1 MYYSI
6 TFGCSRFSHLMGNR
20 DTNKDI
26 VLGQQFYLLKWENEN
41 INGNTIDMS
50 YEIENQN
57 TYHTSKNRKIYQIP
71 FFLSMLDKDF
81 LYHCMIRNKSKK
93 VVNQM
98 HAAKRCEQIN
108 LVIIK

>member
-50 YEIENQN
+50 YEIENLN
-57 TYHTSKNRKIYQIP
+57 TYHTSKTEKYIKYLSIFQSLIKI
-71 FFLSMLDKDF
+71 FF
-81 LYHCMIRNKSKK
+81 
-93 VVNQM
+93 
-98 HAAKRCEQIN
+98 
-108 LVIIK
+108 IIA

>member
-41 INGNTIDMS
+41 INRYTIDIS
-50 YEIENQN
+50 YGFENQN
-57 TYHTSKNRKIYQIP
+57 TYRTI
-71 FFLSMLDKDF
+71 SMLDTDF
-81 LYHCMIRNKSKK
+81 LYHCMINYGNKSKK

-98 HAAKRCEQIN
+98 HVTKRCEQIN
-108 LVIIK
+108 LVIIN

>member
-1 MYYSI
+1 
-6 TFGCSRFSHLMGNR
+6 MGNR

-57 TYHTSKNRKIYQIP
+57 TYHTSKYLSFFQCLIKI
-71 FFLSMLDKDF
+71 FF
-81 LYHCMIRNKSKK
+81 
-93 VVNQM
+93 
-98 HAAKRCEQIN
+98 
-108 LVIIK
+108 IIA